1 MSHTLISL
9 WACLPGGMLGE
20 VGCNFRGVGL
30 LAEADGHAFAAVE
43 PDELGLFGALEE
55 WLGKVG
61 CNA

>member
-9 WACLPGGMLGE
+9 CACLPGGMLGE

-43 PDELGLFGALEE
+43 PHELGLFGALGE
-55 WLGKVG
+55 
-61 CNA
+61 C